1 MDKLPIVSGNE
12 ILYPSGECLELF
24 GDDFVAAISKLGP
37 KVVTWGESAGL
48 PPDQLIDLRETFKAA
63 TGFSVQLEALSHN
76 YGTPGD
82 PGSPPARKTFQLR
95 NLIARL
101 TQYGRLEWRTR
112 KGVRRGFWVPDF
124 AAPVSSLEYAPS
136 PFV

>member
-48 PPDQLIDLRETFKAA
+48 PPDRLIDLRETFKAA
-63 TGFSVQLEALSHN
+63 TGFSVQLEAFET
-76 YGTPGD
+76 GETGV
-82 PGSPPARKTFQLR
+82 AAVR